1 MEEKAKNLAKSTAAI
16 IIFSLLGKFLG
27 LGREA
32 LIASQ
37 YGSGMEKAAWTVAQ
51 SSTGLMSA
59 LITEAIATTFIPQ
72 LQKVHL
78 NEPPEAKDRFTSN
91 MISVSMVVAIIVAL
105 LGIIFAPFI
114 ANITGGGF
122 DPETK
127 NLTISLIRY
136 SMPLIIFAATVGIF
150 TGYLQFNNRFA
161 AAGAVNLPYNAIYIL
176 YLVFLVPSFG
186 IKGLAIFSILAVL
199 GQVLF
204 LIPSVLKE
212 DFHFKPVLD
221 FKDPYTHQA
230 LLLSLP
236 VLVSVSINNINTI
249 FNKYLATGLGN
260 AAVSRLDYAN
270 KINLVI
276 LGIFITAITSVV
288 FPAMSR
294 AFAEKNQLLGKQIM
308 NGAVKAIL
316 LITVPS
322 AIGMAVLSRPI
333 IEIALQYGAFTPED
347 TIETAKVLVFYS
359 PVLVFLSINNALNR
373 VFFSIQDTKTPFYI
387 GICNVV
393 INITLNL
400 LVVKTLGVKGLAGSV
415 SVATAVACLLR
426 FIILRKRIG
435 HLGISSYI
443 RAIIKTCLA
452 GLIMGIFA
460 SVAFFPL
467 EALLMGFLAGVK
479 LRLAK
484 LLLLLIVVLC
494 SAFLYGLI
502 LYLLGFREVRDLV
515 HLLQTRME
523 KRKERKALNKK

>member
-1 MEEKAKNLAKSTAAI
+1 MEEQAKNLAKSTAAI
-16 IIFSLLGKFLG
+16 IIFSLLGKFFG
-27 LGREA
+27 LGRET
-32 LIASQ
+32 LIAYQ

-72 LQKVHL
+72 LQKVNL
-78 NEPPEAKDRFTSN
+78 NEGPGAKDKFTSN
-91 MISVSMVVAIIVAL
+91 MISVSLVLAIVVAS
-105 LGIIFAPFI
+105 LGIIFAPPI

-127 NLTISLIRY
+127 ALTIVLIRY

-150 TGYLQFNNRFA
+150 TGYLQFNNLFA
-161 AAGAVNLPYNAIYIL
+161 AAGAVNLPYNIIYII
-176 YLVFLVPSFG
+176 YLVFLTPAFG
-186 IKGLAIFSILAVL
+186 IKGLAAISVLAVL
-199 GQVLF
+199 SQVLF
-204 LIPSVLKE
+204 LIPSILKA
-212 DFHFKPVLD
+212 DFHFKPILN
-221 FKDPYTHQA
+221 FKDKYTQQA
-230 LLLSLP
+230 LILAMP

-294 AFAEKNQLLGKQIM
+294 AFAEKNYLLGKQIM
-308 NGAVKAIL
+308 NGAVKSVL

-322 AIGMAVLSRPI
+322 TIGMAVLARPI

-347 TIETAKVLVFYS
+347 TLETAKVLVFYS
-359 PVLVFLSINNALNR
+359 PVLIFLSINNVLNR

-387 GICNVV
+387 GMCNVA
-393 INITLNL
+393 INVSLNL
-400 LVVKTLGVKGLAGSV
+400 LVVHILGVRGLAGSV
-415 SVATAVACLLR
+415 TIATTVACGLR

-435 HLGISSYI
+435 HLGMSSYL

-452 GLIMGIFA
+452 GVIMAIFC
-460 SVAFFPL
+460 SVTFFPL
-467 EALLMGFLAGVK
+467 EMVLAGLLTGAK

-484 LLLLLIVVLC
+484 LALLLLVALC
-494 SAFLYGLI
+494 SAFLYGLV
-502 LYLLGFREVRDLV
+502 LYFLGFREVKDIV
-515 HLLQTRME
+515 HLVSSKLE
-523 KRKERKALNKK
+523 ARKKRKALN